1 MNLLAVDVLSALQP
15 LVDTLA
21 NTVPPPDPAV
31 SPAPSPT
38 SVLVEIKTG
47 EKSWIEPILA
57 SPLLAACG
65 AIGAAWLVFRGT
77 SKQVEKLHDG
87 NTETA
92 RKNKEDQWW
101 STLKWAYEQASS
113 DSNKTSD
120 VFKERAVLGIF
131 ESLATPGISNEQVAA
146 LENIKSVFKERA
158 DPSTEAS
165 VENLERAIDA
175 SKSGT
180 SPIGP
185 RLTQKGSTYRR
196 HVMRSAGIVSRR
208 LGLTQVFAHRQGAP
222 LLFETAAGKLIG
234 LQPLFMTNDEV
245 QENNPRL
252 IVKEMCS
259 QAMSREFTVKTE
271 RSGGVQEV
279 PGRKLDAFA
288 VVTNVQRHWPWLD
301 KTGVDAPYI
310 YFPEPPETNAEEN
323 QARIA
328 REREQQ
334 ANGGSPGFM
343 EQRNQLLEDGLAELI
358 GRLKDDGRAESD
370 TK

>member
-1 MNLLAVDVLSALQP
+1 M
-15 LVDTLA
+15 LA
-21 NTVPPPDPAV
+21 NTVPTANPTV

-38 SVLVEIKTG
+38 PVLVELKTG
-47 EKSWIEPILA
+47 EKSLIESILA
-57 SPLLAACG
+57 SPLLAALG

-77 SKQVEKLHDG
+77 NKQVDKIHDG

-131 ESLATPGISNEQVAA
+131 ESLATPGISPEQVAA

-175 SKSGT
+175 SKSGA
-180 SPIGP
+180 PPLGP
-185 RLTQKGSTYRR
+185 RLTQTGSTYRR
-196 HVMRSAGIVSRR
+196 QVMHSAMVVSQR
-208 LGLTQVFAHRQGAP
+208 LGLTRVIAHGQGAP
-222 LLFETAAGKLIG
+222 LLFETGAGKLIG
-234 LQPLFMTNDEV
+234 LQPLFMTNEEV
-245 QENNPRL
+245 QESNPRL
-252 IVKEMCS
+252 IVKEMYS
-259 QAMSREFTVKTE
+259 QAMSREFTVTTE
-271 RSGGVQEV
+271 RSGVVKVV

-288 VVTNVQRHWPWLD
+288 VVTNVQKYWPWLG
-301 KTGVDAPYI
+301 KAGVVAPYI

-323 QARIA
+323 WARVA

-334 ANGGSPGFM
+334 ANGGPPGFM
-343 EQRNQLLEDGLAELI
+343 EQREQLLEDGLAEVI
-358 GRLKDDGRAESD
+358 GRVKDNGRAESA